1 MKLTT
6 RMFSAAL
13 AAGVLAAS
21 LAGCGTE
28 PAASTDLPLPSEVPE
43 DIIMQTAGITRD
55 TALITVDGV
64 EVPAEEVLYWVSSYA
79 DQYAAWGMTD
89 LTMDIGSGQ
98 TLGEYYLDSAVETA
112 ALYQLMENKAQEL
125 KLGWTEENQTSYD
138 EQVQTM
144 KTSLA
149 QQAGL
154 DIETQSDKVDTEYV
168 RLISY
173 MGLSQEGFFHINQA
187 SFLYNNLM
195 EGLYGTEG
203 TDAPN
208 ADKLNEAGVFHA
220 KHILIKAEPVTD
232 ADGNVTDDGMAAAL
246 AEAQGLYDQLMAA
259 EDPMTLFDQ
268 LMTEHTDD
276 VDASGNVNGGT
287 EGYTF
292 GDGEMVTE
300 FYEGTK
306 ALAEGEISQPIQSP
320 YGYHIILRLSADNEA
335 GYDKYAQVKMQE
347 QIDQW
352 MEEAQV
358 ERSEALDG
366 VDLQAYYDGLTTLRS
381 DISAAS
387 QADNAPAETT
397 APETTAPAE
406 SAAPETTTPAESAPA
421 ETTAPVETVAPT
433 ETPAA

>member
-21 LAGCGTE
+21 LAGCVTE

-89 LTMDIGSGQ
+89 LTMDMGNGQ
-98 TLGEYYLDSAVETA
+98 TLGQYYLDSAVETA
-112 ALYQLMENKAQEL
+112 TLYQLMENKAEEL
-125 KLGWTEENQTSYD
+125 KLGWSEENQTSYD

-208 ADKLNEAGVFHA
+208 ADKLNEAGVLHA

-259 EDPMTLFDQ
+259 EDPVTLFDQ

-276 VDASGNVNGGT
+276 VDASGNINGGA

-292 GDGEMVTE
+292 GPNEMVDE
-300 FYEGTK
+300 FYEGAK
-306 ALAEGEISQPIQSP
+306 ALAEGEISQPIQSQ

-335 GYDKYAQVKMQE
+335 GYDKYAQVKIQE

-397 APETTAPAE
+397 APAE
-406 SAAPETTTPAESAPA
+406 SETPA
-421 ETTAPVETVAPT
+421 ETTAPTETAAPS

>member
-89 LTMDIGSGQ
+89 LTMDMGNGQ
-98 TLGEYYLDSAVETA
+98 TLGQYYLDSAVETA
-112 ALYQLMENKAQEL
+112 TLYQLMENKAEEL
-125 KLGWTEENQTSYD
+125 KLGWSEENQTSYD

-276 VDASGNVNGGT
+276 VDASGNVNGGA

-335 GYDKYAQVKMQE
+335 GYDKYAQVKMQN

-352 MEEAQV
+352 MDEARI
-358 ERSEALDG
+358 ERAEALDG
-366 VDLQAYYDGLTTLRS
+366 LDLQAYYDGLTTLRS

-397 APETTAPAE
+397 APETTAPVE
-406 SAAPETTTPAESAPA
+406 SAPAESETPA
-421 ETTAPVETVAPT
+421 ETTAPTETAAPS

>member
-6 RMFSAAL
+6 RMLGVALSAA
-13 AAGVLAAS
+13 VLGSA
-21 LAGCGTE
+21 LAGCGSTAATFTE
-28 PAASTDLPLPSEVPE
+28 LPLPSEVPE

-89 LTMDIGSGQ
+89 LTMDMGNGQ
-98 TLGEYYLDSAVETA
+98 TLGQYYLDSAVETA
-112 ALYQLMENKAQEL
+112 TLYQLMENKAEEL
-125 KLGWTEENQTSYD
+125 KLGWSEENQTSYD

-154 DIETQSDKVDTEYV
+154 DPETQSDRVDTELV

-203 TDAPN
+203 TDAPD

-232 ADGNVTDDGMAAAL
+232 ADGNVTDDGMAA
-246 AEAQGLYDQLMAA
+246 

-268 LMTEHTDD
+268 LMAENTDD
-276 VDASGNVNGGT
+276 VDSSGNVNGGT

-292 GDGEMVTE
+292 GPGEMVDE

-306 ALAEGEISQPIQSP
+306 TLAEGEISQPIQSQ

-335 GYDKYAQVKMQE
+335 GYDKYAQVKMQD

-352 MEEAQV
+352 MDEAQV
-358 ERSEALDG
+358 ERSETLESL
-366 VDLQAYYDGLTTLRS
+366 DLQAFYDGLTTLRS

-387 QADNAPAETT
+387 QAD
-397 APETTAPAE
+397 
-406 SAAPETTTPAESAPA
+406 SAPA
-421 ETTAPVETVAPT
+421 ETTTPTETAAPT

>member
-1 MKLTT
+1 MKFTT

-21 LAGCGTE
+21 LAGCGAG
-28 PAASTDLPLPSEVPE
+28 PAASAELPLPSEVPE
-43 DIIMQTAGITRD
+43 DIIMQTAGIARD
-55 TALITVDGV
+55 TTLLTVDGA
-64 EVPAEEVLYWVSSYA
+64 EVPAEELLYWVSSYA

-89 LTMDIGSGQ
+89 FAMDMGDGQ

-112 ALYQLMENKAQEL
+112 ALYRVVASKAEEL
-125 KLGWTEENQTSYD
+125 GLGWSDANQTAYD
-138 EQVQTM
+138 EQLQTM

-154 DIETQSDKVDTEYV
+154 DMETQSDKVDTEYV

-195 EGLYGTEG
+195 EGLYGAEG

-208 ADKLNEAGVFHA
+208 ADKLNEAGVLHA

-246 AEAQGLYDQLMAA
+246 TEAQGLYDQLMAA

-335 GYDKYAQVKMQE
+335 GYDKYAQVKMQD

-352 MEEAQV
+352 MDEAQV
-358 ERSEALDG
+358 ERSETLESL
-366 VDLQAYYDGLTTLRS
+366 DLQAFYDGLTTLRS

-387 QADNAPAETT
+387 QADSAPAETT
-397 APETTAPAE
+397 APETTAPVE
-406 SAAPETTTPAESAPA
+406 STPAESQAPA
-421 ETTAPVETVAPT
+421 ETTAPTETAAPS

>member
-6 RMFSAAL
+6 RMLGVALSAA
-13 AAGVLAAS
+13 VLSSA
-21 LAGCGTE
+21 LAGCGSTAATFTE
-28 PAASTDLPLPSEVPE
+28 LPLPSEVPE
-43 DIIMQTAGITRD
+43 DIIMTAAGIARD
-55 TALITVDGV
+55 TPLLTVDGA
-64 EVPAEEVLYWVSSYA
+64 EVPAEELLYWVSSYA

-89 LTMDIGSGQ
+89 FAMDMGDGQ
-98 TLGEYYLDSAVETA
+98 TLGQYYLDSAVETA

-154 DIETQSDKVDTEYV
+154 DMETQSDKVDTEFV

-195 EGLYGTEG
+195 EGLYGAEG

-208 ADKLNEAGVFHA
+208 ADKLNEAGVLHA

-232 ADGNVTDDGMAAAL
+232 EAGNVTDDGMAAAL
-246 AEAQGLYDQLMAA
+246 TEAQGLYDQLMAA

-276 VDASGNVNGGT
+276 VDASGNVNGGA

-335 GYDKYAQVKMQE
+335 GYDKYAQVKMQN

-352 MEEAQV
+352 MDEAQI

-366 VDLQAYYDGLTTLRS
+366 VDLQAYYDGITALRS

-397 APETTAPAE
+397 APETTAPVE
-406 SAAPETTTPAESAPA
+406 SAPAESETPA
-421 ETTAPVETVAPT
+421 ETTAPTETAAPS

>member
-1 MKLTT
+1 MKFTT
-6 RMFSAAL
+6 RILGATVAA
-13 AAGVLAAS
+13 AVLSGA
-21 LAGCGTE
+21 LAGCNSTLGA
-28 PAASTDLPLPSEVPE
+28 PADLPLPSEVPE
-43 DIIMQTAGITRD
+43 DIIMQTAGIARD
-55 TALITVDGV
+55 TPLLTVDGV
-64 EVPAEEVLYWVSSYA
+64 EVPAEELLYWVSSYA

-89 LTMDIGSGQ
+89 LTMDMGSGQ
-98 TLGEYYLDSAVETA
+98 TLGQYYLDSAVETA
-112 ALYQLMENKAQEL
+112 TLYQLMENKAEEL
-125 KLGWTEENQTSYD
+125 KMGWTKENQDSYD
-138 EQVQTM
+138 EQLQTM
-144 KTSLA
+144 KESLA

-154 DIETQSDKVDTEYV
+154 DPETQSDRVDTELV

-203 TDAPN
+203 TDAPD

-232 ADGNVTDDGMAAAL
+232 ADGNVTDDGMAAAQ
-246 AEAQGLYDQLMAA
+246 AQAQALYDQLLAA

-268 LMTEHTDD
+268 LMTENTDD
-276 VDASGNVNGGT
+276 VDSSGNVNGGT

-292 GDGEMVTE
+292 GPGEMVDE

-306 ALAEGEISQPIQSP
+306 ALAEGEISQPIQSQ
-320 YGYHIILRLSADNEA
+320 YGYHIILRLSADNEG
-335 GYDKYAQVKMQE
+335 GYDKYAQVKMQD

-352 MEEAQV
+352 MDEAQV
-358 ERSEALDG
+358 ERSETLESL
-366 VDLQAYYDGLTTLRS
+366 DLQAFYDGLTTLRS

-387 QADNAPAETT
+387 QADSAPAETT
-397 APETTAPAE
+397 APETTAPVE
-406 SAAPETTTPAESAPA
+406 STPAESQAPA
-421 ETTAPVETVAPT
+421 ETTAPTETAAPS

>member
-6 RMFSAAL
+6 KLLSAAL

-21 LAGCGTE
+21 LAGCGDNT
-28 PAASTDLPLPSEVPE
+28 ASTDLPLPSEVPA
-43 DIIMQTAGITRD
+43 DIIQEAAGIAKD
-55 TALITVDGV
+55 TPLITVDGV

-89 LTMDIGSGQ
+89 FSMDMGNGQ
-98 TLGEYYLDSAVETA
+98 TLGQYYLDSAVETA
-112 ALYQLMENKAQEL
+112 TLYQLMENKAEEL
-125 KLGWTEENQTSYD
+125 KLGWTKDNQTSYD
-138 EQVQTM
+138 EQLQTM
-144 KTSLA
+144 KESLA

-154 DIETQSDKVDTEYV
+154 DIETQSAQVDTELV

-195 EGLYGTEG
+195 NGLFGTEG
-203 TDAPN
+203 TDAPD
-208 ADKLNEAGVFHA
+208 ADKLEEAGVLHA
-220 KHILIKAEPVTD
+220 KHILIKAQPVTD
-232 ADGNVTDDGMAAAL
+232 EAGNVTDDGMAAAQ
-246 AEAQGLYDQLMAA
+246 AQAQELYDQLLSA

-268 LMTEHTDD
+268 LMTEYTDD
-276 VDASGNVNGGT
+276 VDSSGNVNGGT
-287 EGYTF
+287 DGYTF
-292 GDGEMVTE
+292 GPGEMVDE
-300 FYEGTK
+300 FYNGAK
-306 ALAEGEISQPIQSP
+306 ALGEGEISEPIQSQ
-320 YGYHIILRLSADNEA
+320 YGYHIILRLSADNQA
-335 GYDKYAQVKMQE
+335 GYDKYAQVKMQD

-352 MEEAQV
+352 MDEAQV
-358 ERSEALDG
+358 ERAEELDSL
-366 VDLQAYYDGLTTLRS
+366 DLQAYYDGLTTLRS

-406 SAAPETTTPAESAPA
+406 SAPA
-421 ETTAPVETVAPT
+421 ETTAPAETAAPA

>member
-1 MKLTT
+1 MKFTT

-21 LAGCGTE
+21 LAGCGAG
-28 PAASTDLPLPSEVPE
+28 PAASTTLPLPSEVPE
-43 DIIMQTAGITRD
+43 DIIMTAAGIARD
-55 TALITVDGV
+55 TPLLTVDGV
-64 EVPAEEVLYWVSSYA
+64 EVPAEELLYWVSSYA

-89 LTMDIGSGQ
+89 LTMDVGSGQ

-112 ALYQLMENKAQEL
+112 ALYRVVASKAEEL
-125 KLGWTEENQTSYD
+125 GLGWSDANQTAYD
-138 EQVQTM
+138 EQLQTM

-154 DIETQSDKVDTEYV
+154 DIETQSDKVDTEFV

-195 EGLYGTEG
+195 EGLYGPEG
-203 TDAPN
+203 TDAPD
-208 ADKLNEAGVFHA
+208 ADKLNEAGVLHA

-232 ADGNVTDDGMAAAL
+232 EAGNVTDDGMAAAL
-246 AEAQGLYDQLMAA
+246 TEAQGLYDQLMAA
-259 EDPMTLFDQ
+259 EDPMALFDQ

-276 VDASGNVNGGT
+276 VDASGNVNGGA

-306 ALAEGEISQPIQSP
+306 ALAEGEISQPIQSQ

-335 GYDKYAQVKMQE
+335 GYDKYAQVKMQN

-352 MEEAQV
+352 MDEARI
-358 ERSEALDG
+358 ERAEALDG
-366 VDLQAYYDGLTTLRS
+366 LDLQAYYDGLTTLRS

-387 QADNAPAETT
+387 QADNAPAES
-397 APETTAPAE
+397 ET
-406 SAAPETTTPAESAPA
+406 PA
-421 ETTAPVETVAPT
+421 ETTAPTETAAPS

>member
-1 MKLTT
+1 MKFTT
-6 RMFSAAL
+6 RMLSAAL

-21 LAGCGTE
+21 LAGCGAG
-28 PAASTDLPLPSEVPE
+28 PAASTTLPLPSEVPE
-43 DIIMQTAGITRD
+43 DIIMQTAGIARD
-55 TALITVDGV
+55 TPLLTVDGV
-64 EVPAEEVLYWVSSYA
+64 EVPAEELLYWVSSYA

-89 LTMDIGSGQ
+89 LTMDMGDGQ
-98 TLGEYYLDSAVETA
+98 TLGQYYLDSAVETA
-112 ALYQLMENKAQEL
+112 TLYQLMENKAEEL
-125 KLGWTEENQTSYD
+125 KMGWTKENQDSYD
-138 EQVQTM
+138 EQLQTM
-144 KTSLA
+144 KESLA

-154 DIETQSDKVDTEYV
+154 DPETQSDRVDTELV

-203 TDAPN
+203 TDAPD
-208 ADKLNEAGVFHA
+208 ADKLNETGVFHA

-232 ADGNVTDDGMAAAL
+232 ADGNVTDDGMAAAQ
-246 AEAQGLYDQLMAA
+246 AQAQALYDQLLAA

-268 LMTEHTDD
+268 LMTENTDD
-276 VDASGNVNGGT
+276 VDSSGNVNGGT

-292 GDGEMVTE
+292 GPGEMVDE

-306 ALAEGEISQPIQSP
+306 ALAEGEISQPIQSQ

-335 GYDKYAQVKMQE
+335 GYDKYAQVKMQD

-352 MEEAQV
+352 MDEAQV
-358 ERSEALDG
+358 ERSETLESL
-366 VDLQAYYDGLTTLRS
+366 DLQAFYDGLTTLRS

-387 QADNAPAETT
+387 QADSAPAETT
-397 APETTAPAE
+397 APETTAPVE
-406 SAAPETTTPAESAPA
+406 STPAESQAPA
-421 ETTAPVETVAPT
+421 ETTAPTETAAPS

>member
-21 LAGCGTE
+21 LAGCGTQ

-43 DIIMQTAGITRD
+43 DIIMQIAGITRD

-89 LTMDIGSGQ
+89 LTMDMGDGQ
-98 TLGEYYLDSAVETA
+98 TLGQYYLDSAVETA
-112 ALYQLMENKAQEL
+112 TLYQLMENKAEEL
-125 KLGWTEENQTSYD
+125 KMGWTKGNQDSYD
-138 EQVQTM
+138 EQLQTM

-154 DIETQSDKVDTEYV
+154 DPETQSDRVDTELV

-203 TDAPN
+203 TDAPD

-232 ADGNVTDDGMAAAL
+232 ADGNVTDDGMAAAQ
-246 AEAQGLYDQLMAA
+246 AQAQAIYDQLLAA

-268 LMTEHTDD
+268 LMTENTDD
-276 VDASGNVNGGT
+276 VDSSGNVNGGT

-292 GDGEMVTE
+292 GPGEMVDE

-306 ALAEGEISQPIQSP
+306 ALAEGEISQPIQSQ

-335 GYDKYAQVKMQE
+335 GYDKYAQVKMQS

-358 ERSEALDG
+358 ERSETLESL
-366 VDLQAYYDGLTTLRS
+366 DLQAFYDGLTTLRS

-387 QADNAPAETT
+387 QADSAPAETT
-397 APETTAPAE
+397 APETTAPVE
-406 SAAPETTTPAESAPA
+406 STPAESQAPA
-421 ETTAPVETVAPT
+421 ETTAPTETAAPS

>member
-6 RMFSAAL
+6 KLLSAAL

-21 LAGCGTE
+21 LAGCGDNT
-28 PAASTDLPLPSEVPE
+28 ASTDLPLPSEVPA
-43 DIIMQTAGITRD
+43 DIIQEAAGIAKD
-55 TALITVDGV
+55 TPLITVDGV

-89 LTMDIGSGQ
+89 FSMDMGNGQ
-98 TLGEYYLDSAVETA
+98 TLGQYYLDSAVETA
-112 ALYQLMENKAQEL
+112 ALYQLMANKAEEL
-125 KLGWTEENQTSYD
+125 DLGWNDDDQTAYD
-138 EQVQTM
+138 QQLQTM
-144 KTSLA
+144 KDSLA

-154 DIETQSDKVDTEYV
+154 DPETQADQVDTELV

-173 MGLSQEGFFHINQA
+173 MGLSQEGFYHINQA

-195 EGLYGTEG
+195 EGLYGPEG
-203 TDAPN
+203 TDAPD
-208 ADKLNEAGVFHA
+208 ADKLNEAGVLHA

-246 AEAQGLYDQLMAA
+246 TEAQGLYDQLMTA
-259 EDPMTLFDQ
+259 EDPAALFDQ

-335 GYDKYAQVKMQE
+335 GYDKYAQVKMQS
-347 QIDQW
+347 QIETW
-352 MEEAQV
+352 MAEARI
-358 ERSEALDG
+358 ERAEALDG
-366 VDLQAYYDGLTTLRS
+366 VDLQAYYDGLTALRS

-397 APETTAPAE
+397 APETTAPVE
-406 SAAPETTTPAESAPA
+406 SAPAESETPA
-421 ETTAPVETVAPT
+421 ETTAPTETAAPS

>member
-6 RMFSAAL
+6 RMLGVALSAA
-13 AAGVLAAS
+13 VLGSA
-21 LAGCGTE
+21 LAGCGSTAATFTE
-28 PAASTDLPLPSEVPE
+28 LPLPSEVPE
-43 DIIMQTAGITRD
+43 DIIMQTAGIARD
-55 TALITVDGV
+55 TPLLTVDGA
-64 EVPAEEVLYWVSSYA
+64 EVPAEELLYWLSSYA

-89 LTMDIGSGQ
+89 LTMDMGNGQ
-98 TLGEYYLDSAVETA
+98 TLGQYYLDSAVETA
-112 ALYQLMENKAQEL
+112 TLYQLMENKAEEL
-125 KLGWTEENQTSYD
+125 KMGWTKENQDSYD
-138 EQVQTM
+138 EQLQTM
-144 KTSLA
+144 KESLA

-203 TDAPN
+203 TDAPD

-232 ADGNVTDDGMAAAL
+232 ADGNVTDDGMAAAQ
-246 AEAQGLYDQLMAA
+246 AQAQGLYDQLMAA

-276 VDASGNVNGGT
+276 VDSSGNVNGGT

-306 ALAEGEISQPIQSP
+306 ALAEGEISQPIQSQ

-335 GYDKYAQVKMQE
+335 GYDKYAQVKMQD

-352 MEEAQV
+352 MDEAQV
-358 ERSEALDG
+358 ERSETLESL
-366 VDLQAYYDGLTTLRS
+366 DLQAFYDGLTTLRS

-387 QADNAPAETT
+387 QADSAPAETT
-397 APETTAPAE
+397 APETTAPVE
-406 SAAPETTTPAESAPA
+406 SAPAESQAPA
-421 ETTAPVETVAPT
+421 ETTAPTETAAPT

>member
-1 MKLTT
+1 MKFTT
-6 RMFSAAL
+6 RMLGAALSAA
-13 AAGVLAAS
+13 VLGGA
-21 LAGCGTE
+21 LTGCGSTAATMTE
-28 PAASTDLPLPSEVPE
+28 LPLPSDVPE
-43 DIIMQTAGITRD
+43 DIIMQTAGIARD

-89 LTMDIGSGQ
+89 LTADMGDGQ
-98 TLGEYYLDSAVETA
+98 TLGQYYLDSAVETA
-112 ALYQLMENKAQEL
+112 TLYQLMENKAEEL
-125 KLGWTEENQTSYD
+125 KLGWSKENQTAYD
-138 EQVQTM
+138 EQLQTM
-144 KTSLA
+144 KESLA

-154 DIETQSDKVDTEYV
+154 DLETQGDKVDTELV

-203 TDAPN
+203 TDAPD
-208 ADKLNEAGVFHA
+208 AAKLDEAGILHA

-232 ADGNVTDDGMAAAL
+232 EAGNVTDDGMAAAL
-246 AEAQGLYDQLMAA
+246 TEAQGLYDQLMAA
-259 EDPMTLFDQ
+259 EDPMTLFDT
-268 LMTEHTDD
+268 LMTEHSDD
-276 VDASGNVNGGT
+276 VDTSGNVNGGT

-306 ALAEGEISQPIQSP
+306 ALAEGEISQPIQSQ
-320 YGYHIILRLSADNEA
+320 YGYHIILRLSADNET
-335 GYDKYAQVKMQE
+335 GYAKYAQVKMQA

-358 ERSEALDG
+358 ERTEALDSL
-366 VDLQAYYDGLTTLRS
+366 DLQAYYDGLTALRS

-387 QADNAPAETT
+387 QADTAPAETA
-397 APETTAPAE
+397 APETTAPV
-406 SAAPETTTPAESAPA
+406 ESAPA
-421 ETTAPVETVAPT
+421 GSEA
-433 ETPAA
+433 PAA

>member
-6 RMFSAAL
+6 KLLSAAL

-21 LAGCGTE
+21 LAGCGDNT
-28 PAASTDLPLPSEVPE
+28 ASTDLPLPSEVPA
-43 DIIMQTAGITRD
+43 DIIQEAAGIAKD
-55 TALITVDGV
+55 TPLITVDGV

-89 LTMDIGSGQ
+89 LTMDMGNGQ
-98 TLGEYYLDSAVETA
+98 TLGQYYLDSAVETA
-112 ALYQLMENKAQEL
+112 TLYQLMENKAEEL
-125 KLGWTEENQTSYD
+125 KLGWSEENQTSYD

-154 DIETQSDKVDTEYV
+154 DMETQADKADTELV

-195 EGLYGTEG
+195 EGLYGPEG
-203 TDAPN
+203 TEAPDA
-208 ADKLNEAGVFHA
+208 DRLEEAGVLHA
-220 KHILIKAEPVTD
+220 KHILIKAVPVTD
-232 ADGNVTDDGMAAAL
+232 EAGNVTDDGMAAAL
-246 AEAQGLYDQLMAA
+246 TEAQGLYDQLMAA
-259 EDPMTLFDQ
+259 EDPVTLFDQ

-276 VDASGNVNGGT
+276 VDASGNINGGA

-292 GDGEMVTE
+292 GPNEMVDE
-300 FYEGTK
+300 FYEGAK
-306 ALAEGEISQPIQSP
+306 ALAEGEISQPIQSQ

-335 GYDKYAQVKMQE
+335 GHDKYAQVKMQS
-347 QIDQW
+347 QIETW
-352 MEEAQV
+352 MAEAQI

-366 VDLQAYYDGLTTLRS
+366 VDLQAYYDGLTDLRS

-387 QADNAPAETT
+387 QADTAPAETT
-397 APETTAPAE
+397 APAE
-406 SAAPETTTPAESAPA
+406 SETPA
-421 ETTAPVETVAPT
+421 ETTAPTETAAPS

>member
-6 RMFSAAL
+6 RMLGVALSAA
-13 AAGVLAAS
+13 VLGSA

-89 LTMDIGSGQ
+89 LTMDMGNGQ
-98 TLGEYYLDSAVETA
+98 TLGQYYLDSAVETA
-112 ALYQLMENKAQEL
+112 TLYQLMENKAEEL
-125 KLGWTEENQTSYD
+125 KLGWSEENQTSYD

-208 ADKLNEAGVFHA
+208 ADKLNEAGVLHA

-276 VDASGNVNGGT
+276 VDSSGNVNGGT

-306 ALAEGEISQPIQSP
+306 ALAEGEISQPIQSQ

-335 GYDKYAQVKMQE
+335 GYDKYAQVKMQS
-347 QIDQW
+347 QIETW
-352 MEEAQV
+352 MDEAQI

-366 VDLQAYYDGLTTLRS
+366 VDLQAYYDGLTALRS

-397 APETTAPAE
+397 APAE
-406 SAAPETTTPAESAPA
+406 SETPAETAAPS
-421 ETTAPVETVAPT
+421 